1 MDFTETLTMIM
12 MMFLL
17 VIIGVGRK
25 VKIRELTAIADDD
38 DHVISVRKY
47 ASLQKAI
54 KKAVYTKIGKNA
66 ILLITS
72 SMERFLR
79 DKTFFSMLVVCVCFY
94 FVSCC
99 CYGRVF
105 FPFVCFFVIVKFSF
119 VLFGFFCKYWLVL
132 VVGSTWPQ

>member
-12 MMFLL
+12 MMFLF

-79 DKTFFSMLVVCVCFY
+79 NKKFFFY
-94 FVSCC
+94 VSCLC
-99 CYGRVF
+99 LFLLRFLLLLLSCF
-105 FPFVCFFVIVKFSF
+105 FPFVCFLLLLNFLLFCLDSF
-119 VLFGFFCKYWLVL
+119 ANIGLF
-132 VVGSTWPQ
+132 

>member
-1 MDFTETLTMIM
+1 MEFTETLTMIM
-12 MMFLL
+12 MMFLF

-79 DKTFFSMLVVCVCFY
+79 DKKFFFY
-94 FVSCC
+94 VSCLC
-99 CYGRVF
+99 LFLLRFLLLLLSCF
-105 FPFVCFFVIVKFSF
+105 FPLRLFFIIVKFSF

>member
-1 MDFTETLTMIM
+1 
-12 MMFLL
+12 MMFLF

-79 DKTFFSMLVVCVCFY
+79 DKKFFFMLVVCVCFY

-99 CYGRVF
+99 CYCRVF
-105 FPFVCFFVIVKFSF
+105 SPSF
-119 VLFGFFCKYWLVL
+119 VFYYC
-132 VVGSTWPQ
+132 

>member
-1 MDFTETLTMIM
+1 MDFTENLTMIM
-12 MMFLL
+12 MMFLF

-79 DKTFFSMLVVCVCFY
+79 DKFFFY
-94 FVSCC
+94 VSCLC
-99 CYGRVF
+99 LFLLRFLLFLLSCF
-105 FPFVCFFVIVKFSF
+105 FPFVCFLLLLNFLLFCLDSF
-119 VLFGFFCKYWLVL
+119 ANIGLF
-132 VVGSTWPQ
+132 

>member
-1 MDFTETLTMIM
+1 
-12 MMFLL
+12 MFLF

-79 DKTFFSMLVVCVCFY
+79 DKKLFSMLVVCVCFY

-99 CYGRVF
+99 CYCRVF
-105 FPFVCFFVIVKFSF
+105 FPFVCF
-119 VLFGFFCKYWLVL
+119 L
-132 VVGSTWPQ
+132 

>member
-12 MMFLL
+12 MMFLF
-17 VIIGVGRK
+17 VIIGEGRK

-66 ILLITS
+66 ILFITS

-79 DKTFFSMLVVCVCFY
+79 DKKFFSMLVVCVCFY

-99 CYGRVF
+99 CYCRVF
-105 FPFVCFFVIVKFSF
+105 FPLRLFFIIVKFSF

>member
-79 DKTFFSMLVVCVCFY
+79 DKKFFSMLVVCVCFY

-99 CYGRVF
+99 YCRVF
-105 FPFVCFFVIVKFSF
+105 FPFVCFLLLLNFLLFCLDSF
-119 VLFGFFCKYWLVL
+119 ANIGLF
-132 VVGSTWPQ
+132 

>member
-1 MDFTETLTMIM
+1 MEVTETLTMIM
-12 MMFLL
+12 MMFLF

-79 DKTFFSMLVVCVCFY
+79 DKKFFFMLVVCVCFY

-99 CYGRVF
+99 CYCRVF
-105 FPFVCFFVIVKFSF
+105 SPSF
-119 VLFGFFCKYWLVL
+119 VFLLLLSFLLFCLDSFANIGLF
-132 VVGSTWPQ
+132 

>member
-1 MDFTETLTMIM
+1 MDFTENLTMIM
-12 MMFLL
+12 MMFLF

-79 DKTFFSMLVVCVCFY
+79 DKIFFFY
-94 FVSCC
+94 VSCLC
-99 CYGRVF
+99 LFLLRFLLLLLSCF
-105 FPFVCFFVIVKFSF
+105 FPFVCFLLLLNFLLFCLDSF
-119 VLFGFFCKYWLVL
+119 ANLGLF
-132 VVGSTWPQ
+132 

>member
-12 MMFLL
+12 MMFLF

-72 SMERFLR
+72 SMVRFLR
-79 DKTFFSMLVVCVCFY
+79 DKKFFSMLVVCVCFY

-99 CYGRVF
+99 CYCRVF
-105 FPFVCFFVIVKFSF
+105 FPFVCFLLLLNFLLFCLDSF
-119 VLFGFFCKYWLVL
+119 ANIGLF
-132 VVGSTWPQ
+132 

>member
-1 MDFTETLTMIM
+1 MDFTENLTMIM
-12 MMFLL
+12 MMFLF

-79 DKTFFSMLVVCVCFY
+79 DKIFFFFMLVVCVCFY

-99 CYGRVF
+99 CYCRVF
-105 FPFVCFFVIVKFSF
+105 SPSF
-119 VLFGFFCKYWLVL
+119 VFYYC
-132 VVGSTWPQ
+132 

>member
-12 MMFLL
+12 MMFLF

-72 SMERFLR
+72 SMEHFLR
-79 DKTFFSMLVVCVCFY
+79 DKKFFSMLVVCVCFY

-99 CYGRVF
+99 CYCRVF
-105 FPFVCFFVIVKFSF
+105 SPSF
-119 VLFGFFCKYWLVL
+119 VFLLLLSFLLFCLDSFANIGLF
-132 VVGSTWPQ
+132 

>member
-1 MDFTETLTMIM
+1 
-12 MMFLL
+12 MFLF

-25 VKIRELTAIADDD
+25 VKIREFTAIADDD

-72 SMERFLR
+72 SMEHFLR
-79 DKTFFSMLVVCVCFY
+79 DKKFFFY
-94 FVSCC
+94 VSCLC
-99 CYGRVF
+99 LFLLRFLLLLWSCF
-105 FPFVCFFVIVKFSF
+105 FPLRLFFYY
-119 VLFGFFCKYWLVL
+119 C
-132 VVGSTWPQ
+132 

>member
-12 MMFLL
+12 MMFLF
-17 VIIGVGRK
+17 VIIGEGRK

-66 ILLITS
+66 ILFITS

-79 DKTFFSMLVVCVCFY
+79 DKKLFSMLVVCVCFY

-99 CYGRVF
+99 CYCRVF
-105 FPFVCFFVIVKFSF
+105 FPLRLFFIIVKFSF

>member
-1 MDFTETLTMIM
+1 MDFTENLTMIM
-12 MMFLL
+12 MMFLF

-79 DKTFFSMLVVCVCFY
+79 NKKFFSMLVVCVCFY

-99 CYGRVF
+99 CYCRVF
-105 FPFVCFFVIVKFSF
+105 FSFVCFFIIVKFSF

>member
-1 MDFTETLTMIM
+1 MEFTESLTMIM
-12 MMFLL
+12 MMFLF
-17 VIIGVGRK
+17 VIIGEGRK

-66 ILLITS
+66 ILFITS

-79 DKTFFSMLVVCVCFY
+79 DKKFFSMLVVCVCFY

-99 CYGRVF
+99 CYCRVF
-105 FPFVCFFVIVKFSF
+105 FPLRLFFIIVKFSF

>member
-1 MDFTETLTMIM
+1 MEFTETLTMIM
-12 MMFLL
+12 MMFLF

-79 DKTFFSMLVVCVCFY
+79 DKKFFFMLVVCVCFY

-99 CYGRVF
+99 CYCRVF
-105 FPFVCFFVIVKFSF
+105 SPSF
-119 VLFGFFCKYWLVL
+119 VFLLLLSFLLFCLDSFANIGLF
-132 VVGSTWPQ
+132 

>member
-1 MDFTETLTMIM
+1 MEFTETLTMIM
-12 MMFLL
+12 MMFLF

-79 DKTFFSMLVVCVCFY
+79 DKKFFFYVSCLCLFLLRFLLLLLSCFFS
-94 FVSCC
+94 
-99 CYGRVF
+99 
-105 FPFVCFFVIVKFSF
+105 FVCFFIIVKFSF